1 MENDDYNPGDHNEC
15 FNINK
20 HINNMAKINDKLMVA
35 LQLGFIV
42 VSLYFIIRVLTIII
56 TIAKWLI

>member
-1 MENDDYNPGDHNEC
+1 MEDNDNHSGDNNEC

-42 VSLYFIIRVLTIII
+42 VMLYFIIRVLTIII